1 MTKTTRTI
9 LLAGAAILLAVL
21 TAGLLRAEGE
31 DSFQVIV
38 HADNPTPSMS
48 RAEVS
53 RLLLKKVSRW
63 SFGTKPPA
71 HPVDQARGTAI
82 REAFSLKIHKRKPS
96 AVRSYWQQ
104 RIFSGRGVPPPEAS
118 SDTEVVEFVSGDVGA
133 IGYVSK
139 AAVLEGVKTLEVT
152 D

>member
-1 MTKTTRTI
+1 MTKKTRKI
-9 LLAGAAILLAVL
+9 LLAWVVLLLVILSS
-21 TAGLLRAEGE
+21 GLLSAQDE

-38 HADNPTPSMS
+38 HQDNPTDSMT

-53 RLLLKKVSRW
+53 RLLLKKMSRW
-63 SFGTKPPA
+63 SFGDKPPA
-71 HPVDQARGTAI
+71 HPVDQAQGTSI
-82 REAFSLKIHKRKPS
+82 RDDFSQVIHKRSSS

-118 SDTEVVEFVSGDVGA
+118 SDEEVVEFVKDDLGG
-133 IGYVSK
+133 IGYVARGTS
-139 AAVLEGVKTLEVT
+139 LDGVKSIEIT

>member
-9 LLAGAAILLAVL
+9 LLAGAAILLAML
-21 TAGLLRAEGE
+21 TAGLLCAENE

-38 HADNPTPSMS
+38 HVDNPTPSMS

-63 SFGTKPPA
+63 SFGTKPSA
-71 HPVDQARGTAI
+71 HPVDQAQGTAI
-82 REAFSLKIHKRKPS
+82 REAFSLKIHKRKSS

-118 SDTEVVEFVSGDVGA
+118 SDAEVVEFVRDDLGG

-139 AAVLEGVKTLEVT
+139 AAVLEGVKTLKVT